1 MEQTFFIAAHSLLTF
16 SFGFFIVPA
25 FVKRKQWAL
34 IVILTLSVF
43 IGLALLNPIDFDFID
58 RIWRGSSVGLV
69 VLFGG
74 VVMYYVRK
82 WAQLSSK

>member
-1 MEQTFFIAAHSLLTF
+1 MEQTIFYAINYSL
-16 SFGFFIVPA
+16 GFFFLVYVVPA
-25 FVKRKQWAL
+25 LLNRKQWPCT
-34 IVILTLSVF
+34 VILTLSVF
-43 IGLALLNPIDFDFID
+43 MILDLLSPNDFDFID
-58 RIWRGSSVGLV
+58 RIWRGSSIGLF

>member
-1 MEQTFFIAAHSLLTF
+1 M
-16 SFGFFIVPA
+16 PA

-43 IGLALLNPIDFDFID
+43 IGLALLNPNDFDFID
-58 RIWRGSSVGLV
+58 RIWRGSTVGLF

-74 VVMYYVRK
+74 FVIYYVRK
-82 WAQLSSK
+82 WAVLSSK